1 MPNFIFQEKK
11 YKKNI
16 WFLTFSYPIFLKRHA
31 TELKKDIY
39 IPRFL

>member
-1 MPNFIFQEKK
+1 MTNFIFQEKK
-11 YKKNI
+11 YKNKLIFN
-16 WFLTFSYPIFLKRHA
+16 LSYPIFLKRHA